1 MGIITKSF
9 GVHKEYMIDQGGL
22 THAQAKARTKSLHK
36 RGFQARI
43 SPYEGEWATWIR
55 RVK

>member
-1 MGIITKSF
+1 MSLIAKSF
-9 GVHKEYMIDQGGL
+9 GTHKEYMIDQGGL
-22 THAQAKARTKSLHK
+22 THAQAKARAKILRG

-43 SPYEGEWATWIR
+43 APYEGQWATWIR